1 MRISELAQHSGVS
14 VPTIKFYLREGVLP
28 EGVRTSA
35 TQAQYDH
42 THLSRLALVR
52 ALVGT
57 AGLSIAEVR
66 RVLQA
71 IDDPPASRHDLLGV
85 AAEAVRT
92 PDDRHPDHDR
102 VHTLMRAWGWPVEN
116 KDCPSHDAL
125 AAALAALDDADFV
138 LPPGT
143 LEVYKDAMEQIAAHE
158 LATVPTDSPAAA
170 VRHVVLGTVLPEPL
184 LLALRRM
191 AQMAASAE
199 RFGSKKMDG

>member
-1 MRISELAQHSGVS
+1 MRISELSRSSGVS
-14 VPTIKFYLREGVLP
+14 VPTIKFYLREGVLT
-28 EGVRTSA
+28 EGMLTSA
-35 TQAQYDH
+35 TQAQYGD

-52 ALVGT
+52 ALVST

-71 IDDPPASRHDLLGV
+71 IDDPPPSQHDLLGV
-85 AAEAVRT
+85 AAGAVRT
-92 PDDRHPDHDR
+92 PGGRHPDHER
-102 VHTLMRAWGWPVEN
+102 VHVLMREWGWPVED

-125 AAALAALDDADFV
+125 AVALAALDDAGFT

-143 LEVYKDAMEQIAAHE
+143 LEVYKDHMEQIAAHE
-158 LATVPTDSPAAA
+158 LATVPADSPAAA

-191 AQMAASAE
+191 AQMAASAR
-199 RFGSKKMDG
+199 RFGAG